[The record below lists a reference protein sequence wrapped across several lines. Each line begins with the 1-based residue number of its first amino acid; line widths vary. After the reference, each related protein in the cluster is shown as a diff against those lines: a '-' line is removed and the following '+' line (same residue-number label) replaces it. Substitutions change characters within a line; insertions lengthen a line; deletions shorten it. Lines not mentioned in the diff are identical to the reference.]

1 MHKINFNF
9 FNYKIFD
16 KNFKNYTYL
25 KHFIWIYTLLIMLL
39 LAITLKTNY
48 ETKKFENL
56 FKFSNQENLLVLSFD
71 GISSDIFLMN

>member
-1 MHKINFNF
+1 M
-9 FNYKIFD
+9 
-16 KNFKNYTYL
+16 
-25 KHFIWIYTLLIMLL
+25 L

-71 GISSDIFLMN
+71 GISSDIF